1 MGRAGWPHAWPPAS
15 VTVVWQSECPA
26 PHPGRCVAASSSP
39 RAWSSQANRA
49 PRRSGGVA
57 GGGDR
62 PALLGVEEAVAE
74 ASPRRDRIYSS
85 PRPRRGPKL
94 QALLSRGRWCPA
106 QGSEHRFWRLWA
118 SGLGSLSV
126 LLLFLMGTVALP
138 KQS

>member
-1 MGRAGWPHAWPPAS
+1 M
-15 VTVVWQSECPA
+15 TDLL
-26 PHPGRCVAASSSP
+26 
-39 RAWSSQANRA
+39 SQ
-49 PRRSGGVA
+49 
-57 GGGDR
+57 
-62 PALLGVEEAVAE
+62 GVEEAVAE

-85 PRPRRGPKL
+85 LRPSRGPKL

-106 QGSEHRFWRLWA
+106 QGSEHRLWRLWA